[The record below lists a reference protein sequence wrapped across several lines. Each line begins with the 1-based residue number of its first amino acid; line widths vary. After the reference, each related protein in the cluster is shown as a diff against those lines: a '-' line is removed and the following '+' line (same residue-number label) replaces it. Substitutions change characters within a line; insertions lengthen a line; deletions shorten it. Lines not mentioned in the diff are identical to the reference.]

1 MDTHD
6 LLEAKYEA
14 HRLADEAIVAH
25 YSSSNELGRQWHIR
39 EVHRHF
45 LKIADALGY
54 DVQLRSAENTTDEAA

>member
-1 MDTHD
+1 MNTTQ
-6 LLEAKYEA
+6 LLGAKYEA
-14 HRLADEAIVAH
+14 EKLADEAIVAH
-25 YSSSNELGRQWHIR
+25 YLNLDKQGRQWHIR